1 MIGSLSRMPT
11 SSFET
16 TAKGSFKEDIY
27 YQDESAGSK
36 LAIVFVEGVITG
48 KSSPYRPSMEEV
60 AIDQI
65 KHATEDESI
74 KGLLLYL
81 NTPGGEVTASD
92 KIYHAA
98 KQFSETGR
106 PVVAYMDTVAA
117 SGGYYIACAADEIIA
132 TETTITGSIGVIL
145 GGYNAKELFDKVG
158 VKSQSFKSGPFK
170 DTLSMTR
177 EMREDEQVYIQSLV
191 DEMYNKFAGIVSDAR
206 DIPMDTLKNGIAD
219 GRIFQGTTAKEV
231 GLVDENGYIEDAI
244 EALKTRAEITDA
256 TVVQYYT
263 ERGINDILG
272 VLGVKAQAEPK
283 LTVDWGQ
290 GTFTQN
296 LKPFVPYMVLSGY

>member
-1 MIGSLSRMPT
+1 
-11 SSFET
+11 
-16 TAKGSFKEDIY
+16 
-27 YQDESAGSK
+27 
-36 LAIVFVEGVITG
+36 
-48 KSSPYRPSMEEV
+48 
-60 AIDQI
+60 
-65 KHATEDESI
+65 
-74 KGLLLYL
+74 
-81 NTPGGEVTASD
+81 
-92 KIYHAA
+92 
-98 KQFSETGR
+98 
-106 PVVAYMDTVAA
+106 MDTVAA